1 MGSLDISMFLV
12 LASSTVLEFFLTA
25 VKSLERPFKLKMW
38 ESKQQQDHQGVLRN
52 AREEKSL
59 RERPQALQKVVGK
72 PNVSTSGRDR
82 E

>member
-12 LASSTVLEFFLTA
+12 LASSTVLKFFLTTG
-25 VKSLERPFKLKMW
+25 KSLERPFKLQMW
-38 ESKQQQDHQGVLRN
+38 ESQQQDHHGVLRN

-59 RERPQALQKVVGK
+59 RERPQALQKVMGK